1 MNIILLSL
9 ALALPVNS
17 QKNLC
22 ASPGVTH
29 QVASTLRKKL
39 HINLTL
45 SSISAATDYFGV
57 VGCRASTDREAPY
70 DKVIYYVDSRSKKV
84 SLISFY
90 NKP

>member
-1 MNIILLSL
+1 MNILLLSIT
-9 ALALPVNS
+9 LALPLNN

-22 ASPGVTH
+22 ASSGVTH
-29 QVASTLRKKL
+29 QVESTLRKKL

-45 SSISAATDYFGV
+45 SSISATTDYFGV

-70 DKVIYYVDSRSKKV
+70 DEVIYYVDSWYKKV

-90 NKP
+90 HKP